1 MSNHTDRSGEI
12 AINDWILRD
21 PSKRAVHCIRW
32 QAGEWR
38 IGLTVADAAGFTSRG
53 GHLPCAVHA
62 NYNTAAK
69 NAVEIA
75 RLAGFE

>member
-1 MSNHTDRSGEI
+1 MSNHTDRSGET
-12 AINDWILRD
+12 AINDWILKD

-32 QAGEWR
+32 QGGEWR
-38 IGLTVADAAGFTSRG
+38 IGLTVADDAGF
-53 GHLPCAVHA
+53 PCAVHA
-62 NYNTAAK
+62 DYNTAAK